1 MTQHVFN
8 SIGVVRSP
16 FTEAA
21 GTPIQPPGAEA
32 VEGEVVLKEAYA
44 PGLKDIDGFSHLFL
58 IYVLDRAAPGALL
71 LKPFLDDV
79 ERGVFATRA
88 PCRPNPIGLSLV
100 RLLRRAGNVLRIAG
114 VDILDGTPLLDIK
127 PYIPQ
132 LNPVGDVRV
141 GWLTGRT
148 DGFANTCATAALG
161 GEAVHG
167 PKPLR

>member
-1 MTQHVFN
+1 MAQYAFTA
-8 SIGVVRSP
+8 IGIVRSP
-16 FTEAA
+16 FTQAA
-21 GTPIQPPGAEA
+21 GTPIQPTAAEA
-32 VEGEVVLKEAYA
+32 VEGEVILEEAYA

-58 IYVLDRAAPGALL
+58 IYVFNHSRPGALH

-100 RLLRRAGNVLRIAG
+100 RLLRRDGNVLRIAG

-132 LNPVGDVRV
+132 LNPKDDIRV

-148 DGFANTCATAALG
+148 EGFASVCASAAADGETG
-161 GEAVHG
+161 GA
-167 PKPLR
+167 RR